1 MNGNGIMI
9 LEMILEKKN
18 NLCQSFA
25 NMVLDLIPRNLNS
38 KVKDVEEE
46 KQFLQWAIF
55 VFVLSFSRLMN

>member
-46 KQFLQWAIF
+46 KSFFSGNLCLCVILQ
-55 VFVLSFSRLMN
+55 